1 MLRRTHLVIGLGIA
15 LSFIS
20 HVNNQFLFLFVVMLA
35 TVLPDIDSGFSALGK
50 HWFTKPVQL
59 FVSHR
64 GFLHSFTFCITVSIL
79 LAFIYPPVA
88 LPFFLG
94 YALHL
99 FADSFTMQGIRPF
112 WPLKAS
118 SKGPVNTGG
127 VVEDAIFWTMAVL
140 DVFIL
145 ASLFV

>member
-1 MLRRTHLVIGLGIA
+1 MLRRTHLIIGLGIA
-15 LSFIS
+15 LAFVN
-20 HVNNQFLFLFVVMLA
+20 HVSSKFLFLFVVMIA

-50 HWFTKPVQL
+50 HWITKPVQAV
-59 FVSHR
+59 VSHR
-64 GFLHSFTFCITVSIL
+64 GVLHSFTFCIASSIV

-94 YALHL
+94 YGLHL
-99 FADSFTMQGIRPF
+99 FADSFTVQGIRPF
-112 WPLKAS
+112 WPLDVN
-118 SKGPVNTGG
+118 SKGPVRTGG
-127 VVEDAIFWTMAVL
+127 VIEDAIFWTVVVI